1 MKYTLQEK
9 KTSSGSYTF
18 EHELDGFVVTPK
30 KGKSME
36 GIDIKEVVITD
47 PLLTSGHAKKIF
59 DKKIKDLTKMMFLVI
74 NNSDSTDDDASLV
87 LDEVSKLKSI
97 IINKYKKFISE
108 TMYKDYMKKLY
119 QKMQD
124 YDADIVITT
133 HRLQANLEQTISPTD
148 TLKELLLERNFTFH
162 LWGKLYKRSL
172 WQGISFPV
180 GHYYEYV
187 AIGLDVISRA
197 QRIYVS
203 SKHIYH
209 YRNNPNSIIGGI
221 DPTLRY
227 VDFLNYAETVVQ
239 KTSAIHPE
247 LLPYAQR
254 YLWMAAYKAV
264 IYTGRPRK
272 RYRQILKDN
281 SPAILQLGDRSLPSE
296 RSYARIAQ
304 HDPLFASLI
313 LISRHKFKR
322 KNHSAY
328 RH

>member
-1 MKYTLQEK
+1 MPSSKQPAISIIVPFYNQELYLAECIDSLLNQK
-9 KTSSGSYTF
+9 FTDL
-18 EHELDGFVVTPK
+18 EILLIDDG
-30 KGKSME
+30 
-36 GIDIKEVVITD
+36 
-47 PLLTSGHAKKIF
+47 
-59 DKKIKDLTKMMFLVI
+59 
-74 NNSDSTDDDASLV
+74 STDRSSSIAQHYSQLDPRVHYIRLPHLGVSNARNVGLKHSRADLLAFCDSDDWMDPDA
-87 LDEVSKLKSI
+87 I
-97 IINKYKKFISE
+97 QF
-108 TMYKDYMKKLY
+108 LY

-180 GHYYEYV
+180 GHYYEDV

-239 KTSAIHPE
+239 KTSTIHPE

-304 HDPLFASLI
+304 HNPLFASLI
-313 LISRHKFKR
+313 LIFRHKFKR